1 MALAHQYQYLEKDV
15 YTEDE
20 YFEFERTNFGRWE
33 YVKGEIR
40 AMSGGTADHSTIGGN
55 IARIL
60 GNALVP
66 RGCRVFG
73 SDMKIHTRAAVNTFP
88 DVSVV
93 CGPLGFHRGR
103 KDIITNPLLIVEVLS
118 DSTEAYDQGDK
129 FRYYQTIPTLTDYLL
144 VAQDEARIEL
154 YTRDDDHWHYRAI
167 AGLSSAVHLPSV
179 ETTLALSDIYALI
192 EFAADGATH
201 QALDDPRET
210 TA

>member
-1 MALAHQYQYLEKDV
+1 MALAHQYQYAEKET

-40 AMSGGTADHSTIGGN
+40 AMSSGTADHSTIGGN
-55 IARIL
+55 ILATLRA
-60 GNALVP
+60 ALLP

-73 SDMKIHTRAAVNTFP
+73 SDMKVHTRAAVNTFP
-88 DVSVV
+88 NVSVV

-118 DSTEAYDQGDK
+118 NSTGDYDRGDK
-129 FRYYQTIPTLTDYLL
+129 FRHYQTIPTLTDYLL
-144 VAQDEARIEL
+144 VAQDEVRVEL
-154 YTRDDDHWHYRAI
+154 YTRHDDHWDYRDI
-167 AGLSSAVHLPSV
+167 TGLTSAVYLPSG

-192 EFAADGATH
+192 ELAADGVGV
-201 QALDDPRET
+201 
-210 TA
+210 

>member
-1 MALAHQYQYLEKDV
+1 MALAHQYQYAEKEC

-40 AMSGGTADHSTIGGN
+40 AMSGGTVDHSTIGGN
-55 IARIL
+55 ILATLRA
-60 GNALVP
+60 ALLP
-66 RGCRVFG
+66 RGCRVLG
-73 SDMKIHTRAAVNTFP
+73 SDMKVHTRADVNTFP

-103 KDIITNPLLIVEVLS
+103 KDIITNPMLVVEVLS
-118 DSTEAYDQGDK
+118 DSTQDYDRGDK
-129 FRYYQTIPTLTDYLL
+129 FRHYQTVPTLTDYLL

-154 YTRDDDHWHYRAI
+154 DTRDDDHWRYWVI
-167 AGLSSAVHLPSV
+167 TGLGSTVYLPSV

-192 EFAADGATH
+192 EFA
-201 QALDDPRET
+201 PEEET
-210 TA
+210 T

>member
-1 MALAHQYQYLEKDV
+1 MALARQYQYIEKEC

-55 IARIL
+55 ILATLRA
-60 GNALVP
+60 ALLP

-73 SDMKIHTRAAVNTFP
+73 SDMKVHTRADVNTFP

-93 CGPLGFHRGR
+93 CGPLGFHRSR
-103 KDIITNPLLIVEVLS
+103 KDIITNPLLVVEVLS
-118 DSTEAYDQGDK
+118 DSTEAYDRGEK
-129 FRYYQTIPTLTDYLL
+129 FRYYQTVPTLADYLL

-154 YTRDDDHWHYRAI
+154 YTRDDDHWRYRVI
-167 AGLSSAVHLPSV
+167 TGLDSAVHLPSV
-179 ETTLALSDIYALI
+179 ETALALSDIYALI
-192 EFAADGATH
+192 EFAGDAAG
-201 QALDDPRET
+201 E
-210 TA
+210 

>member
-1 MALAHQYQYLEKDV
+1 MALAHQYQYAEKER

-33 YVKGEIR
+33 YAQGEIR
-40 AMSGGTADHSTIGGN
+40 AMSGGTADHSTIGRN
-55 IARIL
+55 IVRVL
-60 GNALVP
+60 GNVLVA

-73 SDMKIHTRAAVNTFP
+73 PDMKVHTRADVNTFP

-103 KDIITNPLLIVEVLS
+103 KDIITNPLLVVEVLS
-118 DSTEAYDQGDK
+118 ESTPDYDRGDK
-129 FRYYQTIPTLTDYLL
+129 FRYYQTVPTLTDYLL

-154 YTRDDDHWHYRAI
+154 YTRDEDHWRYRI
-167 AGLSSAVHLPSV
+167 ITGLDSTVYLPSV

-192 EFAADGATH
+192 EFGSDGVGA
-201 QALDDPRET
+201 
-210 TA
+210 